1 MIGGVKD
8 IKDHKFFAK
17 INWDDLLSKKI
28 KAPYVP
34 ELPVI
39 STVESDF
46 LEKRAKLSPAIDPA
60 DDPFLNW

>member
-1 MIGGVKD
+1 MIGGVND
-8 IKDHKFFAK
+8 IKNHKFFAK

-34 ELPVI
+34 VLPVI

-46 LEKRAKLSPAIDPA
+46 LEKRTKLSPAIHPA